1 MDKILKRRNQYDI
14 RLYKSA
20 QLIVRDR
27 MKILNAELA
36 QRFQSSKRLEILIPL
51 YKYDSYV
58 DKLIYTA

>member
-58 DKLIYTA
+58 DKWIYTA